1 MEMLRDWLRDPII
14 SLGMGALISVI
25 LIPISFWLNSR
36 MVRSSKARFAAN
48 IRRRLYFIL
57 ATINTTRL
65 QRAPYHITV
74 ELMKVL
80 IWTAGAIAFAL
91 VTPKFELYPDFLY
104 GYIASHKDLTIWG
117 LALLLLLVEA
127 AVVVQL
133 RMFLRAMSVGL
144 SPEIH
149 LQRIKADVM
158 RADESVV
165 DARTRQ
171 KLLDA
176 IQRPLTDLY
185 EEMEKLYSLPRSP
198 ITSS

>member
-14 SLGMGALISVI
+14 SLGMGALISVV
-25 LIPISFWLNSR
+25 LIPISFWLNGL

-74 ELMKVL
+74 ELMKVF
-80 IWTAGAIAFAL
+80 IWAAGAIVFAL
-91 VTPKFELYPDFLY
+91 IMPRLELYPDFLY
-104 GYIASHKDLTIWG
+104 GYIASHKALTIWG
-117 LALLLLLVEA
+117 IALLLLLIEV

-176 IQRPLTDLY
+176 IQHPLTDLY
-185 EEMEKLYSLPRSP
+185 EEMGKLYSLPS
-198 ITSS
+198 